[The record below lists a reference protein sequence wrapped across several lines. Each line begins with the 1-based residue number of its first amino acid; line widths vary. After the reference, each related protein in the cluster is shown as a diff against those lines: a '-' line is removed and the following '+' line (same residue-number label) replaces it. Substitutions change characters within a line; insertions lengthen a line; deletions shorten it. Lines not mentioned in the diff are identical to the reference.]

1 MMLFKNHKKGFIL
14 QEVVIAL
21 AVVGIM
27 LTTVL
32 ELQLNVSQRIIFN
45 TQTCHNFLELKKDL
59 YHLLMKSDE
68 KEEEQKSSVKKISIT
83 ALEKYKQITIYKI
96 TRAWQSLRYQKN
108 VELFFITVAP
118 EKKDEK

>member
-1 MMLFKNHKKGFIL
+1 MLFKNHKKGFIL

-27 LTTVL
+27 LTTIL

-59 YHLLMKSDE
+59 YHLLMKSDK

-108 VELFFITVAP
+108 VELLFITVAP

>member
-14 QEVVIAL
+14 SEIVIAL

-27 LTTVL
+27 LTTIL
-32 ELQLNVSQRIIFN
+32 ELQLNVSQRIVFN

-59 YHLLMKSDE
+59 YHSLMKNDE
-68 KEEEQKSSVKKISIT
+68 KKEEQKSSFKKITIA
-83 ALEKYKQITIYKI
+83 ALEKYKQIIIYKI
-96 TRAWQSLRYQKN
+96 TRSWQSLHHQKD
-108 VELFFITVAP
+108 VEMIFITVAH

>member
-1 MMLFKNHKKGFIL
+1 MLFKNHKKGFIL